1 MSVIKK
7 YKPFDDTI
15 LDLYPELS
23 ESLKP
28 NDKYPELKH
37 VMQNTS
43 SNLPHG
49 SLNTRVVINGGEI
62 IERVYKTPKGQ
73 IISLLA
79 NSSNILLDHAA

>member
-7 YKPFDDTI
+7 YINFDDSL
-15 LDLYPELS
+15 LDIYPELR

-37 VMQNTS
+37 VTRDSS

-62 IERVYKTPKGQ
+62 IERVYRTPKGQ
-73 IISLLA
+73 IISLLT
-79 NSSNILLDHAA
+79 NSSNILFDHAA

>member
-1 MSVIKK
+1 MSANKK
-7 YKPFDDTI
+7 YINFDDTL
-15 LDLYPELS
+15 LDLYPELR

-37 VMQNTS
+37 VTKNSS

-49 SLNTRVVINGGEI
+49 SFNTRVIISGGEI
-62 IERVYKTPKGQ
+62 IKRVYRTPKGQ

-79 NSSNILLDHAA
+79 NSSNICLDHAA